1 VRPPTI
7 GILNYGMG
15 NRRSVEKAL
24 EHVGATAVV
33 TSEHGPLRD
42 ADGLVLPG
50 VGSFPQAMENLRSLG
65 LDDLL
70 RDRLAEGVPL
80 LGLCLGMQLA
90 FDSSTE
96 HGGAKGLG
104 VMPGV
109 VDRLPV
115 EDLKLP
121 HIGWSV
127 VRWQG
132 AGVLTGGLAEGA
144 AFYHV
149 HTFAPTP
156 EREDDVVGIAEYGAP
171 FVTAVARHPFYG
183 VQFHPEKSSTQGLAL
198 LANFVSLC
206 AVDAALSA
214 AHA

>member
-1 VRPPTI
+1 
-7 GILNYGMG
+7 MG

-24 EHVGATAVV
+24 EHAGARAVV
-33 TSEHGPLRD
+33 TAGHDAIRG

-50 VGSFPQAMENLRSLG
+50 VGSFPAAMENLRALG

-70 RDRLAEGVPL
+70 RERIDHGVPL

-96 HGGAKGLG
+96 HGGAEGLG
-104 VMPGV
+104 ILPGV
-109 VDRLPV
+109 VDRLPA
-115 EDLKLP
+115 EGLKLP

-127 VRWQG
+127 VRWDAEG
-132 AGVLTGGLAEGA
+132 ALTAGLAEGA

-149 HTFAPTP
+149 HTFAATP
-156 EREDDVVGIAEYGAP
+156 ERDEDVLGIAEYGTP
-171 FVTAVARHPFYG
+171 FVTAVARPPFFG

-198 LANFVSLC
+198 LANFAELC
-206 AVDAALSA
+206 AVNAAQA
-214 AHA
+214 AARA